1 MAARRPNRSPIDAPT
16 AKPQAGGMA
25 TRILCV
31 ASVLLGGALVVHGFI
46 KLYGAQTST
55 QASRIGLELS
65 FGAMMLILGVVYLRR
80 KGSK

>member
-1 MAARRPNRSPIDAPT
+1 
-16 AKPQAGGMA
+16 MA

-31 ASVLLGGALVVHGFI
+31 ASVLLGVALVVHGFI
-46 KLYGAQTST
+46 KLHGAQTST

>member
-1 MAARRPNRSPIDAPT
+1 MA
-16 AKPQAGGMA
+16 K
-25 TRILCV
+25 RILCI
-31 ASVLLGGALVVHGFI
+31 ASVLLGLALVVHGFI

-80 KGSK
+80 RSPK